1 MRGAEHRRNT
11 EMKIL
16 YLLRHAKS
24 SWDDPALDDFDR
36 PLAKRGRN
44 AAPLI
49 GQLMA
54 EHGWVPDLAL
64 VSPALRTR
72 DTWEIVSQHFAALVE
87 TRLERSLY
95 MAEPDTIL
103 DLLRGLED
111 MPEAVVVVGHN
122 PGMEECAALLAG
134 PGSDPVALAR
144 MAEKFPTAA
153 LARFDVSAGPAA
165 LRPGSA
171 ALTDFVVPR
180 DIAEPP
186 PS

>member
-1 MRGAEHRRNT
+1 
-11 EMKIL
+11 MKFL

-72 DTWEIVSQHFAALVE
+72 ETWAIVAEQFDVAVE
-87 TRLERSLY
+87 MHLERSLY
-95 MAEPDTIL
+95 MTDPDAIL
-103 DLLRGLED
+103 TLLRGLED
-111 MPEAVVVVGHN
+111 LPDAVVVVGHN

-134 PGSDPVALAR
+134 PGSDPVARAR
-144 MAEKFPTAA
+144 MEEKFPTAA
-153 LARFDVSAGPAA
+153 LARFELSTGPAA

-171 ALTDFVVPR
+171 ALTDFMRPR

>member
-36 PLAKRGRN
+36 PLAQRGRN

-54 EHGWVPDLAL
+54 ERGWVPDLAL
-64 VSPALRTR
+64 VSPALRAR
-72 DTWEIVSQHFAALVE
+72 DTWAIVSQHVAAPFEL
-87 TRLERSLY
+87 RLERSLY

-103 DLLRGLED
+103 DLLRGLPD
-111 MPEAVVVVGHN
+111 TPGAVVVVGHN
-122 PGMEECAALLAG
+122 PGMEDCAALLAG
-134 PGSDPVALAR
+134 AGSDPVALAR
-144 MAEKFPTAA
+144 MEEKFPTAA
-153 LARFDVSAGPAA
+153 LARFELSTGPAA
-165 LRPGSA
+165 LAPGSA

-180 DIAEPP
+180 DIAADL